1 MLEYNMIWR
10 SNFFRYTLNEKIHIN
25 YMFDR
30 IIIKIIIAEVIKIHE
45 LNLILG
51 RKNRP
56 IKN

>member
-1 MLEYNMIWR
+1 MLEYDMIWR